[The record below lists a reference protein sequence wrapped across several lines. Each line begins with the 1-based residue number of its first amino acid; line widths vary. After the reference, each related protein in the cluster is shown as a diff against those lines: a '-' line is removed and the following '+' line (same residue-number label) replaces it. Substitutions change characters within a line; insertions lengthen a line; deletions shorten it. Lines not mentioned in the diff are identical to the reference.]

1 MDTYIR
7 FQTQL
12 RCANTGRPAGLF
24 VAAGRLEDSGRLA
37 QSMHELLREHLTWF
51 NDNLAVPSIGG
62 RGWRCVFWFRSH
74 ATQFISRMWDLAA
87 ILNEVRGVRQ
97 ETVDDQTGN
106 DCLSRRFSN
115 RSSAGFIV
123 RCLASVTEALRSSKP
138 QDGIRLPG
146 EESPS
151 TPTG

>member
-24 VAAGRLEDSGRLA
+24 LAAGCLEDSGRLA
-37 QSMHELLREHLTWF
+37 QSMLELLREHLTWF
-51 NDNLAVPSIGG
+51 NDNLTVPSLGV

-87 ILNEVRGVRQ
+87 ILNEEGVSVKKRW
-97 ETVDDQTGN
+97 TTKPGMIVYRDDFQIGAVPE
-106 DCLSRRFSN
+106 S
-115 RSSAGFIV
+115 SSAAFRI
-123 RCLASVTEALRSSKP
+123 
-138 QDGIRLPG
+138 
-146 EESPS
+146 
-151 TPTG
+151 